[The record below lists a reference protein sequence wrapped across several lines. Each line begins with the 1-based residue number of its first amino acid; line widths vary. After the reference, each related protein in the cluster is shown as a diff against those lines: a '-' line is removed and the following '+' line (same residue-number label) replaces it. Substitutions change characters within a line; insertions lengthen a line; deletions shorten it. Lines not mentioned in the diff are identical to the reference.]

1 MSTSTAQVTWPV
13 FKSKLV
19 SRTEIAE
26 GTMAFRFDRAPGWS
40 FKAGQFV
47 DITVLNPPE
56 TDAEGNTR
64 GFSIASAP
72 DEKTIM
78 VATRMRNTACKRVL
92 ESMPLQT
99 EVQIEGPFG
108 DLVLHNN
115 GQKPAILLAGGI
127 GITPFRSIVMRA
139 AHEKLRHRIVLFHSN
154 NRPEDAP
161 FLKELMELEKQNP
174 NFKYVPTMTAI
185 EQSHRQWSG
194 ETGIIGPE
202 LLSKHLNAAKG
213 SEPGIA
219 TATYYVAGPPGM
231 VAAMR
236 KILVEWGADED
247 NIRTE
252 EFAGY

>member
-1 MSTSTAQVTWPV
+1 MSTVEAKWPV
-13 FKSKLV
+13 FKAKLV
-19 SRTEIAE
+19 GRTEIAAA
-26 GTMAFRFDRAPGWS
+26 TMAFRFERPRDWA

-47 DITVLNPPE
+47 DITLFNPPE
-56 TDAEGNTR
+56 TDAEGNVR

-72 DEKTIM
+72 YEDTIM

-92 ESMPLQT
+92 RTMPLQT

-108 DLVLHNN
+108 DLALHNN
-115 GQKPAILLAGGI
+115 ARKPAILLAGGI
-127 GITPFRSIVMRA
+127 GITPFHSIVLRA
-139 AHEKLRHRIVLFHSN
+139 AHEELPHRIVLFHSN

-161 FLKELMELEKQNP
+161 FLEELRQLEKQNP
-174 NFKYVPTMTAI
+174 NYKYVPTMTAM
-185 EQSHRQWSG
+185 EQSQRQWPG

-202 LLSKHLNAAKG
+202 MLSRHLKAAVP
-213 SEPGIA
+213 SDPQIA
-219 TATYYVAGPPGM
+219 DAIYYIAGPPGM

-236 KILVEWGADED
+236 KMLVDWGADED

>member
-1 MSTSTAQVTWPV
+1 MSTAQATWPV

-19 SRTEIAE
+19 SRSEIAE
-26 GTMAFRFDRAPGWS
+26 ETMAFRFGRPPQWS

-47 DITVLNPPE
+47 DITLLHPPE
-56 TDAEGNTR
+56 TDAEGNVR

-72 DEKTIM
+72 HEETIM

-92 ESMPLQT
+92 ASMPLQT

-115 GQKPAILLAGGI
+115 SQKPAILLAGGI
-127 GITPFRSIVMRA
+127 GITPFRSIVLRA
-139 AHEKLRHRIVLFHSN
+139 AHERLPHRIVLFHSN

-161 FLKELMELEKQNP
+161 FLEELAEIEKQNP
-174 NFKYVPTMTAI
+174 NYNYVPTMTAM
-185 EQSHRQWSG
+185 EQSHSEWAG
-194 ETGIIGPE
+194 ETGIIGPAM
-202 LLSKHLNAAKG
+202 LSKHLKALKASDPSTTNA
-213 SEPGIA
+213 I
-219 TATYYVAGPPGM
+219 YYVAGPPGM

-236 KILVEWGADED
+236 TMLVDWGVDED